1 MLTLIAIIIFLGSIF
16 GIGIMIFK
24 KIPVLAEM
32 PEMAEGQKKESLIF
46 KLKEKCKTLPVIR
59 DICSGILLQKTL
71 SKIRVLTLKIETK
84 TGSWLQK
91 LRIKSQTE
99 KTKENDSYW
108 SEVKNEVKSEANG
121 QIKNETKNEAKNEV
135 KNEPDD
141 KEEKNR

>member
-1 MLTLIAIIIFLGSIF
+1 MVELELIAIIIFLASAF
-16 GIGIMIFK
+16 GISFVLLK

-32 PEMAEGQKKESLIF
+32 PEIAEGQKKESLIL

-71 SKIRVLTLKIETK
+71 SKIRVLTLKIENK

-108 SEVKNEVKSEANG
+108 TEVKNEVKSEANG
-121 QIKNETKNEAKNEV
+121 QIKTETKNEPENSA
-135 KNEPDD
+135 D
-141 KEEKNR
+141 KKT

>member
-1 MLTLIAIIIFLGSIF
+1 MIELIAIIVFLGSIF
-16 GIGIMIFK
+16 GIGFVLLK
-24 KIPVLAEM
+24 KIPILAEM
-32 PEMAEGQKKESLIF
+32 PEIAEGQKKEGLIF
-46 KLKEKCKTLPVIR
+46 KLKERCKSLPIIR

-99 KTKENDSYW
+99 KTKENDGYW

-121 QIKNETKNEAKNEV
+121 QIDKETKNEPENNA
-135 KNEPDD
+135 D
-141 KEEKNR
+141 KKT